1 VTSIPLPSSPGRT
14 AAIQRT
20 LAIILVLNAVVVA
33 VKVVVGVRSGSLT
46 VIGAAIES
54 FLDALNNVIAMV
66 IVAFAA
72 RGPDEDHPYGHDKF
86 ETMGAIAIVGF
97 LSISCFELMR
107 GAVVRLMD
115 PAPFV
120 SPSRTELL
128 LLAGTAIINLVVV
141 AYERQRGRELQS
153 PLLMA
158 DAAHTAGDLAVTALA
173 VASLAAARVG
183 VLWADPVLAIVV
195 ALIIARSGWLILRVT
210 VPVLV
215 DERGAG
221 SDTIRTAACAVPGVR
236 EARAIR
242 SRTNSSGMVFADV
255 TIAVDGALEVTR
267 AHAIADAV
275 ERSVCAA
282 LGAADVTVHV
292 EPD

>member
-20 LAIILVLNAVVVA
+20 LAIILVLNAVVVV
-33 VKVVVGVRSGSLT
+33 VKVLVGVRSGSLT

-66 IVAFAA
+66 IVAYAA
-72 RGPDEDHPYGHDKF
+72 HGPDEDHPYGHDKF

-115 PAPFV
+115 PAPFAATTT
-120 SPSRTELL
+120 SELM

-141 AYERQRGRELQS
+141 AYERRRGRELQS

-183 VLWADPVLAIVV
+183 LLWADPVLAIIV

-215 DERGAG
+215 DQRGAG
-221 SDTIRTAACAVPGVR
+221 ADTIRTAACAVPGVR

-255 TIAVDGALEVTR
+255 TITVDGALEVTR
-267 AHAIADAV
+267 AHEIADAV

-282 LGAADVTVHV
+282 LGTADVTVHV
-292 EPD
+292 EPG